1 MIKYAKIINEE
12 TGLCSVGTGSNIDFY
27 KLMGMVELD
36 VEQSDVD
43 NNWYLKEKCPHK
55 SEEEKLREAKEAKYT
70 EALQGAKDYIDNE
83 AVYQYDENNS
93 IEATDGNIGKM
104 TANAFG
110 LAQGAIESVTWT
122 SKEDNVL
129 ILNAEDVA
137 RILLGL
143 GVVQAEIWNIKF
155 VAYKNEIETASTI
168 EEVEAIV
175 IDYKE
180 D

>member
-1 MIKYAKIINEE
+1 MIYFDSDKQAYAFEIPEYICSIEDNIWAEYAGTDKWDIIDGVFTDITDTPEYIARH
-12 TGLCSVGTGSNIDFY
+12 LA
-27 KLMGMVELD
+27 
-36 VEQSDVD
+36 
-43 NNWYLKEKCPHK
+43 
-55 SEEEKLREAKEAKYT
+55 EAKENKYN

-110 LAQGAIESVTWT
+110 LAQGAIETVTWT

-129 ILNAEDVA
+129 ILNADDVA

-143 GVVQAEIWNIKF
+143 GAVQAEVWNVKF
-155 VAYKNEIETASTI
+155 VAYKNEIEQAETI

-175 IDYKE
+175 INYRE

>member
-1 MIKYAKIINEE
+1 MIYFDSEKNAYGYEIQNPICTIEDSLWAEYAGTDKWDIIDGVFTDITNTPEYIAKHLE
-12 TGLCSVGTGSNIDFY
+12 
-27 KLMGMVELD
+27 
-36 VEQSDVD
+36 
-43 NNWYLKEKCPHK
+43 
-55 SEEEKLREAKEAKYT
+55 EAKLAKYN
-70 EALQGAKDYIDNE
+70 EALQGAKEYIDNE
-83 AVYQYDENNS
+83 AVYQFDENNS

-129 ILNAEDVA
+129 VLNAEDVA

-143 GVVQAEIWNIKF
+143 GAVQAAIWNVKF
-155 VAYKNEIETASTI
+155 VAYKNAIISASTI
-168 EEVEAIV
+168 EEVEAID
-175 IDYKE
+175 IDYSIG

>member
-1 MIKYAKIINEE
+1 MIYFDNDKQAYGYEIPNYICTVSDEVWAEYAGTDKWDIIDGVFTDITDTPEYIAE
-12 TGLCSVGTGSNIDFY
+12 HLA
-27 KLMGMVELD
+27 
-36 VEQSDVD
+36 
-43 NNWYLKEKCPHK
+43 
-55 SEEEKLREAKEAKYT
+55 EAKENKYN

-83 AVYQYDENNS
+83 AVYQFDENNS

-104 TANAFG
+104 TANALG
-110 LAQGAIESVTWT
+110 LAQGAIETVTWT

-129 ILNAEDVA
+129 ILNVDDVA

-143 GVVQAEIWNIKF
+143 GAAQAEVWNVKF
-155 VAYKNEIETASTI
+155 VAYKNEIEQAETI

-175 IDYKE
+175 INYRE